1 MEPQLSESNQ
11 PMIYQNCHWHLRS
24 LRSIVAAALI
34 ISVSPYVQAARPPA
48 GKLHGEMRKLWHDHV
63 ALTRE
68 WTLQDVASQATAKP
82 TLQRL
87 LHNQVEI
94 GNAFKL
100 YYGKAAGDQLT
111 ALLKEHIII
120 ATRIVVSGKKAPVP
134 SLPATDE
141 WFKNADQIAAQ
152 LHQLNPQYWSYEEMK
167 KMMHHHLKITT
178 AEVLAALRG
187 GESIGA
193 YEKVHQQAMEMA
205 DMLTAGIQKQFG
217 GARSGAH
224 SST

>member
-1 MEPQLSESNQ
+1 MS
-11 PMIYQNCHWHLRS
+11 YQKYHCRQRS
-24 LRSIVAAALI
+24 LRSILAATLI
-34 ISVSPYVQAARPPA
+34 ISVSAYAEPARARA
-48 GKLHGEMRKLWHDHV
+48 GKLHDEMRKLWHDHV

-68 WTLQDVASQATAKP
+68 WILQDVANEPKAKP

-87 LHNQVEI
+87 LQNQVEI
-94 GNAFKL
+94 GNAFQS
-100 YYGKAAGDQLT
+100 YYGKAAGDRLT
-111 ALLKEHIII
+111 ALLKEHILI
-120 ATRIVVSGKKAPVP
+120 ATRIVESGKKAPVP
-134 SLPATDE
+134 SVPATDE

-152 LHQLNPQYWSYEEMK
+152 LHQLNPQNWPEEEMR

-193 YEKVHQQAMEMA
+193 YEKIHQQAMEMA

-217 GARSGAH
+217 EGRVASRKS
-224 SST
+224 